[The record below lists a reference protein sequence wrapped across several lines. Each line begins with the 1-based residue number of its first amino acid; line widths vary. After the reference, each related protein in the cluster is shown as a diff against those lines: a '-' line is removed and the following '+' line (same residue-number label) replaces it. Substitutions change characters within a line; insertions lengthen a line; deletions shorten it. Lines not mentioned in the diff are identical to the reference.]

1 MRHLGNGHSV
11 TTAEAEDQMGTDAE
25 LYIDLL
31 KRILVNNIY
40 QDPAQP
46 AHWYRGTSYD
56 AARRE
61 LGKDWPSLA
70 HTMVGS
76 KRLDNVQHCIESVL
90 QERIPG
96 DLIETGVWRGGVGIL
111 MRGILKAHHD
121 GQRTVW
127 LADSFRGIPP
137 TGPDGHHLDQALSL
151 DQANDVLGVS
161 RHQVEENFRRY
172 GLLDAQ
178 VRFLEGWFSDT
189 LPAAPIRALALLRL
203 DGDLYKSTTDALTH
217 LYPKVSPGGFVII
230 DDFEI
235 EACRQA
241 VTDYRAAHG
250 IDDDICPIDD
260 NGVFWRKRR

>member
-1 MRHLGNGHSV
+1 
-11 TTAEAEDQMGTDAE
+11 MGTDPA
-25 LYIDLL
+25 LYLDLL
-31 KRILVNNIY
+31 KRILVNSIY

-56 AARRE
+56 SARRE
-61 LGKDWPSLA
+61 TGKDWPSLA

-76 KRLDNVQHCIESVL
+76 KRLDNVQQCVESVL
-90 QERIPG
+90 REQIPG
-96 DLIETGVWRGGVGIL
+96 DLIETGVWRGGVAIL
-111 MRGILKAHHD
+111 MRGILKAHND
-121 GQRTVW
+121 TQRTVW

-137 TGPDGHHLDQALSL
+137 AGLDGHPLDQALAL
-151 DQANDVLGVS
+151 DQFNDVLGIS
-161 RHQVEENFRRY
+161 RNRVEENFRRY

-189 LPAAPIRALALLRL
+189 LPAAPIQRLAILRL
-203 DGDLYKSTTDALTH
+203 DGDLYQSTTDALTH
-217 LYPKVSPGGFVII
+217 LYPKLSPGGYIII

-241 VTDYRAAHG
+241 VKDYRSAHG

-260 NGVFWRKRR
+260 NGVFWRKQR